1 MLPTKFDS
9 LGKGVSEKKIFSE
22 ISQSEPRMIC
32 GGHVCYRI
40 GTKWAIIIENNTRML
55 PTKFRFI
62 WQSGFRGEDFLGINQ
77 SETRIAYGGHVC

>member
-32 GGHVCYRI
+32 GGNVCYRI
-40 GTKWAIIIENNTRML
+40 GTKLLI
-55 PTKFRFI
+55 
-62 WQSGFRGEDFLGINQ
+62 G
-77 SETRIAYGGHVC
+77 